1 MGAPETVITIRHLC
15 KEYENVTPLSDVN
28 ADIKKGD
35 VIAIIG
41 PSGCGKST
49 LLRCINLLEKPTGG
63 EILIDGVAITD
74 HKSDVPA
81 LRRKMGMVF
90 QSFNLFNHMTVIE
103 NIMAAPVDLL
113 HRPKEE
119 ARTRGMKLLRMVGLA
134 DKADSL
140 PEMLSG
146 GQKQRA
152 AIARTLAMDPE
163 IILFDEPTSAL
174 DPTMIGEVLS
184 VIRNL
189 ARQGMTMLIVTHEM
203 KFARDVSNRV
213 FYMDQGIIY
222 EEGSPEQIF
231 EHPQRER
238 TRQFIHHL
246 KVMYEH
252 IKSRDFDF
260 MAVYG
265 KLEEFGRKQQISQK
279 TIINMQRVFE
289 ELVMQAFIPSTGTEI
304 NLTFTA
310 EYSESNASVELRFRY
325 TGEEFNLIDR
335 CDQISRK
342 IVDSSLSSY
351 SHSYSDGM
359 NTVICGIRGGV

>member
-1 MGAPETVITIRHLC
+1 
-15 KEYENVTPLSDVN
+15 
-28 ADIKKGD
+28 
-35 VIAIIG
+35 
-41 PSGCGKST
+41 
-49 LLRCINLLEKPTGG
+49 
-63 EILIDGVAITD
+63 
-74 HKSDVPA
+74 
-81 LRRKMGMVF
+81 
-90 QSFNLFNHMTVIE
+90 
-103 NIMAAPVDLL
+103 
-113 HRPKEE
+113 
-119 ARTRGMKLLRMVGLA
+119 
-134 DKADSL
+134 
-140 PEMLSG
+140 
-146 GQKQRA
+146 
-152 AIARTLAMDPE
+152 MDPD

-260 MAVYG
+260 IAVYG

-289 ELVMQAFIPSTGTEI
+289 ELVMQAFIPSSDTEI

-310 EYSESNASVELRFRY
+310 EYSEADAAVELRFRY

-342 IVDSSLSSY
+342 IVDSALSSY

>member
-1 MGAPETVITIRHLC
+1 MSSPETIITIKHLC
-15 KEYENVTPLSDVN
+15 KNYGNITPISDVN
-28 ADIKKGD
+28 AEIKQGD

-41 PSGCGKST
+41 PSGTGKST
-49 LLRCINLLEKPTGG
+49 LLRCINLLEKPTAG
-63 EILIDGVAITD
+63 EIKIDGVAITAPD
-74 HKSDVPA
+74 SDVHV
-81 LRRKMGMVF
+81 LRSKMGMVF

-113 HRPKEE
+113 HRSKEE
-119 ARTRGMKLLRMVGLA
+119 ARTRGMELLRMVGMA

-140 PEMLSG
+140 PAELSG
-146 GQKQRA
+146 GQKQRV

-203 KFARDVSNRV
+203 RFARDVSNRV

-222 EEGSPEQIF
+222 EEGNPEQIF
-231 EHPQRER
+231 HHPQRER

-260 MAVYG
+260 IAVSG
-265 KLEEFGRKQQISQK
+265 RLEEFGRKFQISQK
-279 TIINMQRVFE
+279 TIMNMQRVFE
-289 ELVMQAFIPSTGTEI
+289 ELVMQSLIQSTDTDPG
-304 NLTFTA
+304 LTFTA
-310 EYSESNASVELRFRY
+310 EYSEANATVELRFKY
-325 TGEEFNLIDR
+325 TGQEFNLIDR

-342 IVDSSLSSY
+342 IVESASLSY
-351 SHSYSDGM
+351 SHSYSDGV
-359 NTVICGIRGGV
+359 NLVICRIK